1 MIIAAKEE
9 MEHGTETTAGP
20 AIPWSRYIPR
30 IRPEYLDFD
39 YRISPELEK
48 WRSWVSGLG
57 VGEKGKRFCAKVEAR
72 CIVPLQRCLK

>member
-1 MIIAAKEE
+1 MNVDLFNILLHFMIIAAREE
-9 MEHGTETTAGP
+9 MAHGTETTAGP

-48 WRSWVSGLG
+48 WKSWVSGLG
-57 VGEKGKRFCAKVEAR
+57 LWKKASDFVRR
-72 CIVPLQRCLK
+72 